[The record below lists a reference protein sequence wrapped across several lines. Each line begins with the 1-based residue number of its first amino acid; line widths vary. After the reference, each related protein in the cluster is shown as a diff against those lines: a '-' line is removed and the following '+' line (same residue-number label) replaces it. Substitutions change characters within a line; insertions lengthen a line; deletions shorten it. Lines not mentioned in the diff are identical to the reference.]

1 MPHNTSSE
9 PSFEK
14 LCVIGLGYVGLP
26 TAAVFASRGLEVLGV
41 DINPDTVATINAG
54 KIHIVEPDLDILVN
68 GAVATGKLRAA
79 TDPAPADAF
88 IIAVP
93 TPFTIERKPDLS
105 YLDAAADGLASML
118 QPGNVVIVESTS
130 PVGAT
135 ERFSARLSEQRPDLS
150 FPGDTGIDTGIA
162 PGENTDICVAHS
174 PERVLPG
181 QVLIELTRNDRVV
194 GGITPRCA
202 KRAAALYRMA
212 VDGKCLLTTARTA
225 ELVKLAENAY
235 RDVSIAFAN
244 ELANVSETLDI
255 DPWEAI
261 ALANHHPRVNILN
274 PGPGVGGHCIAVDPW
289 FIVDSAPDDTALIR
303 AARDVNDARPARIAA
318 AVTTTAAGLDAPTI
332 ACLGL
337 SYKADIDD
345 LRESASI
352 AVVAELARA
361 GFQIV
366 VAEPHVS
373 VLPSALDE
381 LSNVRLASLDDA
393 LAAGNV
399 VVLLTDHREF
409 REIDSARLDG
419 KRLIDT
425 RGAWSIR
432 EN

>member
-135 ERFSARLSEQRPDLS
+135 ERFSARLAEQRPDLS
-150 FPGDTGIDTGIA
+150 FPQDA
-162 PGENTDICVAHS
+162 GEDADICVAHS

-202 KRAAALYRMA
+202 RRAAALYRMA

-289 FIVDSAPDDTALIR
+289 FIVDSAPDDTPLIR
-303 AARDVNDARPARIAA
+303 AARGVNDARPARIAA
-318 AVTTTAAGLDAPTI
+318 AVNAAATGLDTPSI

-352 AVVAELARA
+352 CVVAELARA
-361 GFQIV
+361 GFQII

-373 VLPSALDE
+373 MLPSALDE

-393 LAAGNV
+393 LACGDI
-399 VVLLTDHREF
+399 VVLLTDHRIF
-409 REIDSARLDG
+409 REIDPARLDG
-419 KRLIDT
+419 KRVIDT
-425 RGAWSIR
+425 RGAWPTQKD
-432 EN
+432 